1 MAFAKDSYWLKS
13 GFYTVLLKSSIM
25 LLGFGGFF
33 FLVRITDK
41 PTFGVW
47 ALFLTVT
54 SLIETARNGLIQNA
68 QIKFLTTE
76 PKENHPEII
85 SASFT
90 LNILLT
96 FVSIIILLILG
107 PLLSSRMNAPALQ
120 TMLYFYIFTTITLI
134 PYSQFNFIQQ
144 GNMDFK
150 GIFFSNVAKN
160 GILFL
165 FIFICFIFKLEV
177 DLLNLVHIQTIGAIV
192 GASVSYFFVRKYF
205 VFAMKVNF
213 QRVLQLF
220 NYGKYVFGTN
230 LSSMLFKSIDQFM
243 IGSMISTASVAVY
256 NTAIRITNLVEI
268 PTLSVAAI
276 VFPKSAQR
284 MATEGISSVKYL
296 YEKSVGVILA
306 VLFPALLFI
315 LIFPSFIIRI
325 VAGEAYLDTVPILQ
339 VTILYCFFVPF
350 ANQFGTILDSIGM
363 PKVNFY
369 VNLFGAVVNVVSN
382 LFFINKF
389 GLIGASYGTLTA
401 YFINFFIVQYI
412 LAKKLNVNTLNTFKY
427 ARQFYVQGYEV
438 AMNYFLKKKRIKSNG

>member
-13 GFYTVLLKSSIM
+13 GFYTVMLKSSIM

-33 FLVRITDK
+33 FLVRIVDK

-47 ALFLTVT
+47 ALFLTIT

-68 QIKFLTTE
+68 QIKFLTSE
-76 PKENHPEII
+76 EKHHHPEII

-96 FVSIIILLILG
+96 GLSIIVLLILG
-107 PLLSSRMNAPALQ
+107 PILSSRMNSPELQ
-120 TMLYFYIFTTITLI
+120 KMLYFYIITTITLI

-150 GIFFSNVAKN
+150 GIFFSNVSKN
-160 GILFL
+160 GLLFL
-165 FIFICFIFKLEV
+165 HILICFLFKIEV
-177 DLLNLVHIQTIGAIV
+177 NLLNLVHMQTIGAII
-192 GASVSYFFVRKYF
+192 GALVSYYFVRKYF
-205 VFAMKVNF
+205 VYAKKINF
-213 QRVLQLF
+213 IRVRELF
-220 NYGKYVFGTN
+220 DYGKYVFGTN
-230 LSSMLFKSIDQFM
+230 LSSMLFKSIDQLM

-276 VFPKSAQR
+276 VFPKSAKR

-296 YEKSVGVILA
+296 YEKSVGLILA
-306 VLFPALLFI
+306 ILFPALIFI
-315 LIFPSFIIRI
+315 LVFPSFLIRI

-369 VNLFGAVVNVVSN
+369 VNLFGAFVNVISN
-382 LFFINKF
+382 LFFIKQF

-412 LAKKLNVNTLNTFKY
+412 LAKKLNVKTLNTFKY
-427 ARQFYVQGYEV
+427 ARMFYLDAFDLIIKY
-438 AMNYFLKKKRIKSNG
+438 LTKKKQIRENG